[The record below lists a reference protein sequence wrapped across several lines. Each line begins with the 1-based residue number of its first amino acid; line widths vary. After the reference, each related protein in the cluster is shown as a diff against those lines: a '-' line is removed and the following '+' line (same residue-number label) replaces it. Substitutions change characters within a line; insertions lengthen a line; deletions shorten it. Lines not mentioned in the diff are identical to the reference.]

1 MGFFSRGSSDNSNL
15 SSNDTQQMN
24 ADARVLATGNDTD
37 RAQAANLA
45 WAVNENDR
53 NQNTGR

>member
-1 MGFFSRGSSDNSNL
+1 MGIFSSRSSDNSNL
-15 SSNDTQQMN
+15 STNDTEQMK
-24 ADARVLATGNDTD
+24 ADARVMASGNDTD
-37 RAQAANLA
+37 RAQAQNLA